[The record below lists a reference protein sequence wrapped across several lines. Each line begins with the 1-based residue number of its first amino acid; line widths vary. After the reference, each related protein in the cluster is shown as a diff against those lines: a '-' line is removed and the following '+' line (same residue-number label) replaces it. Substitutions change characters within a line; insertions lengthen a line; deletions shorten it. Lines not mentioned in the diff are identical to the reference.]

1 MWPYFLNLPI
11 ASMST
16 ESGRVHVALF
26 SKPSYRINVYSG
38 RQKGGGVS
46 TEGTHFTHAF
56 VIQISS
62 SSHS

>member
-38 RQKGGGVS
+38 RQKGGGS
-46 TEGTHFTHAF
+46 RLKEH
-56 VIQISS
+56 IS
-62 SSHS
+62 HMHL